1 MHKVAIYLSFL
12 CWNIYICKRKQ
23 RGFFPPMSLAS
34 KRSKFF
40 KKWVSLLNLH
50 ENVLHITSV
59 IFSFWHL
66 QYLKSERLK
75 NYIPHVLGSY

>member
-12 CWNIYICKRKQ
+12 CWNIYICKIEQ
-23 RGFFPPMSLAS
+23 RGFFPPSLAS

-40 KKWVSLLNLH
+40 KKWVFLLNLY
-50 ENVLHITSV
+50 ENVLHITNV

-75 NYIPHVLGSY
+75 NYISHVLGSY